1 MLVHNSKQPYIL
13 PPSEVESV
21 TTLTLW
27 QRIRAYFFRLDIV
40 RKLLLGYFPI
50 FFLLVLFVGLS
61 FLNLNT
67 LNQLTGSIVNIDLP
81 IIEQANGLVEDV
93 WAQELYAKRYAILK
107 TPETLKLFH
116 EQEIVFQK
124 RVQVLKKLP
133 EDRNLNTDLLVSL
146 QKEYQQF
153 LVGQYITP
161 GDNVALKDI
170 ESKLRKQQEE
180 LLAHIVVFRDSAVED
195 QNTKAR
201 LSANLSDNAFRVALI
216 ICWIGLV
223 FSVVAAYWVTRSIV
237 TPLRQLTNAT
247 ERIAE
252 GDFDYIVDVNSGDEI
267 GDLGAAFTKM
277 SKRLKV
283 LEASYRDASPLTGL
297 PGGVAIDRV
306 LSNRLAVGKAV
317 SFCMFDIDHFKAYND
332 RYGYSRGNKVIKM
345 AANIIQGVVAE
356 MGQEDDFVGHI
367 GGDDF
372 VLICKRHD
380 AQDLCQNI
388 LDRFD
393 EHIIDFYSEEDLLN
407 GYIQAKN
414 RQGAIQQFPLA
425 SLSAALV
432 TNKKRRLINHVQV
445 GEIAAELKTAAKK
458 ISGSALVVD
467 NRGSE

>member
-1 MLVHNSKQPYIL
+1 VLVHNPKQPYIL
-13 PPSEVESV
+13 PPTESEGVAD
-21 TTLTLW
+21 LTLL
-27 QRIRAYFFRLDIV
+27 QRIGVYFFRLDIV

-50 FFLLVLFVGLS
+50 FFLLVLFIGLS

-67 LNQLTGSIVNIDLP
+67 LNQLTGSIVNTDLP
-81 IIEQANGLVEDV
+81 IIEQANALVDNV

-107 TPETLKLFH
+107 SPETLKLFH
-116 EQEIVFQK
+116 EQEIIFQK
-124 RVQVLKKLP
+124 RVQILKNLP
-133 EDRNLNTDLLVSL
+133 EDRDLNTELLVSL
-146 QKEYQQF
+146 QKQYQQF
-153 LVGQYITP
+153 LTGQYITP
-161 GDNVALKDI
+161 GDNVAPADI
-170 ESKLRKQQEE
+170 ETKLRKQQEK
-180 LLAHIVVFRDSAVED
+180 LLSHIAAFRESAVAD
-195 QNTKAR
+195 QNSKTR
-201 LSANLSDNAFRVALI
+201 LSANLSDNAFRVALVV
-216 ICWIGLV
+216 CWVGL
-223 FSVVAAYWVTRSIV
+223 FFALVAAYWVTRSIV

-247 ERIAE
+247 ERISE

-267 GDLGAAFTKM
+267 GDLANAFTKM

-297 PGGVAIDRV
+297 PGGIAIDRM

-317 SFCMFDIDHFKAYND
+317 TFCMFDIDHFKAYND

-345 AANIIQGVVAE
+345 AAMVLQEAVAE
-356 MGQEDDFVGHI
+356 MGQEGDFAGHI

-380 AQDLCQNI
+380 ALDLCQNV

-414 RQGAIQQFPLA
+414 RQGAIRQFPLA

-445 GEIAAELKTAAKK
+445 GEIAAELKKAAKK
-458 ISGSALVVD
+458 IPGSSLVVD
-467 NRGSE
+467 NRGSD